1 MIEEPIKVVTAEL
14 DELDGMSRSEIYELS
29 QRLMVQEHYLRRRL
43 TQTVK
48 IREAVD
54 AVIMQQH

>member
-14 DELDGMSRSEIYELS
+14 DELQGMSRSDIYQLS

-43 TQTVK
+43 TQTVRT
-48 IREAVD
+48 REAVD
-54 AVIMQQH
+54 SVIMQRD